1 MTQPDGVSL
10 ARDEVERL
18 QGTALAL
25 EREIGSVIV
34 GHQEVVRDVTI
45 ALLAGGHV
53 LLEGLPGLGKT
64 LLVRSVAHALQ
75 LEYSRIQF
83 TPDLMPADVTGTNV
97 LMDAARSNGQHA
109 FHFQPGP
116 VFANLVLADEINRAT
131 PRTQSALLEAMQEGL
146 VTVGR
151 TTHRLPRPFFVLATQ
166 NPIEL
171 EGTYPLP
178 EAELDRFFFK
188 LNVGFPSRADLAE
201 IVQRTT
207 GPALVNP
214 SVVADAATVVELQ
227 RLAREVP
234 VASHVADYAVRL
246 VLATHPELSAGAEHV
261 RRAVRYGASPR
272 AAQALVLA
280 GKVNALLAGRLNVAA
295 ADIRRAALPVLRH
308 RLVLTYEAEARGDT
322 PDRIVQEVLA
332 ATPENVR

>member
-1 MTQPDGVSL
+1 VTQSDGVSL
-10 ARDEVERL
+10 ARDQVERL

-207 GPALVNP
+207 GPALANP

-246 VLATHPELSAGAEHV
+246 VLGTHPELSAGAEHV

-295 ADIRRAALPVLRH
+295 ADIRRVALPVLRH

-332 ATPENVR
+332 ATPEDDR